1 MVKHSSNSS
10 AICHFVE
17 LTLKGLTITLLK
29 QQIVKKEVISMLIVR
44 IVMKGY
50 ISMLFEIDISITGCV
65 ANPQDCHPSSMF
77 SLIHS
82 ISLGLFRYPL
92 KASENQRFSDV
103 FKGYRKRTATLN
115 GLNLLQNIFA

>member
-1 MVKHSSNSS
+1 MTNCLSVFG
-10 AICHFVE
+10 HFVG
-17 LTLKGLTITLLK
+17 LTLKGLTTTLLK

-44 IVMKGY
+44 IVIKGY